1 MSKAKKRP
9 IFTGAF
15 EDLSKP
21 IILPPMPPTMPP
33 MHAKKASEILLGTM
47 DAIDEKAAE
56 QWRKEFVAT
65 VTKKSC
71 KNFGLLFDWY
81 GINKKDNERW
91 FMLAFNMARDYIPA
105 FSVVDE
111 GKRGRPKE
119 WDETKYLELYLNVNK
134 KMREKGD
141 NNLSRACRG
150 LVKKNNMYHFLSAK
164 TLSNMYLQSKDSH
177 LVKII
182 DSLVAHSKF
191 TQQQTE
197 EMIVKFLCH

>member
-21 IILPPMPPTMPP
+21 IILPPMPP

-47 DAIDEKAAE
+47 DAIDEKAVE

-111 GKRGRPKE
+111 GKRGRPKK

-150 LVKKNNMYHFLSAK
+150 LVKKNGGPMSAK

-191 TQQQTE
+191 TQQQME
-197 EMIVKFLCH
+197 EMIVEFLCH